1 MNNMV
6 SIKESKKAR
15 FANEIY
21 DYLNPD
27 YLYIPLEEGSTLNID
42 NNNYVHKEQVLLSK
56 KNKFVYSPISGKVI
70 GGTESMKGNN
80 KDLKCI
86 VIENDFRERVNH
98 KKGTKK
104 NISDYTKEEFCELL
118 QKYNALEHDIDI
130 EAKTLVISGID
141 KDPYEKTFSV
151 LINIASDKLL
161 EAIDAIV
168 SILGI
173 KNTIFALNI
182 KDKQNVDNLK
192 NHVGTYPNITL
203 KLMPDMYPIGFEE
216 VLIPNVLT
224 RRQFNN
230 GYIFMTVQDVYTIY
244 NVLRR
249 KKPIT
254 EKLVTLGG
262 DAIEEPKVIN
272 VKIGTSL
279 NDIIKN
285 CCKIT
290 NNKYFVVVNGIL
302 AGKTIESLN
311 NVVTSETRSIFLN
324 TYDCPEEDNC
334 INCGLCTR
342 LCPVGLNP
350 KYIKEHPKANK
361 DRCIHCN
368 LCTYICPAKI
378 NFKKCLGGKDNE

>member
-130 EAKTLVISGID
+130 D
-141 KDPYEKTFSV
+141 FS
-151 LINIASDKLL
+151 
-161 EAIDAIV
+161 
-168 SILGI
+168 
-173 KNTIFALNI
+173 
-182 KDKQNVDNLK
+182 
-192 NHVGTYPNITL
+192 
-203 KLMPDMYPIGFEE
+203 
-216 VLIPNVLT
+216 
-224 RRQFNN
+224 
-230 GYIFMTVQDVYTIY
+230 
-244 NVLRR
+244 
-249 KKPIT
+249 
-254 EKLVTLGG
+254 
-262 DAIEEPKVIN
+262 
-272 VKIGTSL
+272 
-279 NDIIKN
+279 
-285 CCKIT
+285 
-290 NNKYFVVVNGIL
+290 NKRN
-302 AGKTIESLN
+302 
-311 NVVTSETRSIFLN
+311 R
-324 TYDCPEEDNC
+324 
-334 INCGLCTR
+334 
-342 LCPVGLNP
+342 
-350 KYIKEHPKANK
+350 
-361 DRCIHCN
+361 
-368 LCTYICPAKI
+368 
-378 NFKKCLGGKDNE
+378 

>member
-1 MNNMV
+1 MV

-173 KNTIFALNI
+173 KNTIFA
-182 KDKQNVDNLK
+182 
-192 NHVGTYPNITL
+192 
-203 KLMPDMYPIGFEE
+203 
-216 VLIPNVLT
+216 
-224 RRQFNN
+224 R
-230 GYIFMTVQDVYTIY
+230 
-244 NVLRR
+244 
-249 KKPIT
+249 
-254 EKLVTLGG
+254 
-262 DAIEEPKVIN
+262 
-272 VKIGTSL
+272 
-279 NDIIKN
+279 
-285 CCKIT
+285 
-290 NNKYFVVVNGIL
+290 
-302 AGKTIESLN
+302 
-311 NVVTSETRSIFLN
+311 
-324 TYDCPEEDNC
+324 
-334 INCGLCTR
+334 
-342 LCPVGLNP
+342 
-350 KYIKEHPKANK
+350 
-361 DRCIHCN
+361 
-368 LCTYICPAKI
+368 
-378 NFKKCLGGKDNE
+378 